1 MTSTGIVRRI
11 DSVGRFVLPIEL
23 RRTLEI
29 EDNGTLEIFVEDNTI
44 VLKKYQPACIFC
56 GNARDVTPYKGK
68 NVCNDCIR
76 ALADQRN
83 G

>member
-29 EDNGTLEIFVEDNTI
+29 DDNDSLEIFIEDNTI
-44 VLKKYQPACIFC
+44 ILKKYQPACIFC
-56 GNARDVTPYKGK
+56 GNARDVSTYKGK
-68 NVCNDCIR
+68 NICPVCLDELSKR
-76 ALADQRN
+76 P
-83 G
+83 

>member
-23 RRTLEI
+23 RRTLQI
-29 EDNGTLEIFVEDNTI
+29 DDNDSLEIFVEDNTI

-56 GNARDVTPYKGK
+56 GNARDVSSYKGK
-68 NVCNDCIR
+68 NVCADCIDNLQ
-76 ALADQRN
+76 ATK
-83 G
+83 

>member
-11 DSVGRFVLPIEL
+11 DSFGRFVLPIEL
-23 RRTLEI
+23 RRTLQI
-29 EDNGTLEIFVEDNTI
+29 EDNDSLEIFVEDNTI

-56 GNARDVTPYKGK
+56 GNARDITLYKGK
-68 NVCNDCIR
+68 NICSECIR
-76 ALADQRN
+76 TLQEN

>member
-23 RRTLEI
+23 RRTLQI
-29 EDNGTLEIFVEDNTI
+29 EDSDSLEIFVEDNTI

-56 GNARDVTPYKGK
+56 GNARDVSTYKGK
-68 NVCNDCIR
+68 NVCAECI
-76 ALADQRN
+76 ANLQETV
-83 G
+83 

>member
-23 RRTLEI
+23 RRTLQI
-29 EDNGTLEIFVEDNTI
+29 EDSDSLEIFVEDNTI

-56 GNARDVTPYKGK
+56 GNARDVSTYKGK
-68 NVCNDCIR
+68 NICAECI
-76 ALADQRN
+76 ANLQEN
-83 G
+83 L

>member
-29 EDNGTLEIFVEDNTI
+29 GDSDSLEIFIEDNTI

-56 GNARDVTPYKGK
+56 GNARDVSAYKGK
-68 NVCNDCIR
+68 NICVNCRHEIGE
-76 ALADQRN
+76 Q

>member
-23 RRTLEI
+23 RRTLQI
-29 EDNGTLEIFVEDNTI
+29 EDNDSLEIFVEDNTI

-56 GNARDVTPYKGK
+56 GNARDVSTYKGK
-68 NVCNDCIR
+68 NVCTECIDT
-76 ALADQRN
+76 LQTIK
-83 G
+83 

>member
-23 RRTLEI
+23 RRTLDI
-29 EDNGTLEIFVEDNTI
+29 GDNDSLEVFIEDNTI
-44 VLKKYQPACIFC
+44 ILKKYQPACIFC
-56 GNARDVTPYKGK
+56 GNARDVSTYKGHNICAACMQDLK
-68 NVCNDCIR
+68 DK
-76 ALADQRN
+76 

>member
-1 MTSTGIVRRI
+1 MTSTGIVRPI

-29 EDNGTLEIFVEDNTI
+29 DANDSLEIFVEDNTI

-56 GNARDVTPYKGK
+56 GNARNVSTYKGK
-68 NVCNDCIR
+68 NVCADCAQ
-76 ALADQRN
+76 ALSERT
-83 G
+83 